1 LKSSLNVTDVKY
13 KETHE
18 NAAWCYGYL
27 EGTIKTIIKELE
39 DASGADV
46 DVPCFTPQFVTEK
59 YLKLDPA
66 DI

>member
-1 LKSSLNVTDVKY
+1 MTKKQKELIVKALKSSLNVTDVKY

-39 DASGADV
+39 DNSS
-46 DVPCFTPQFVTEK
+46 T
-59 YLKLDPA
+59 LN
-66 DI
+66 

>member
-1 LKSSLNVTDVKY
+1 MTKKKIEVIVKTLESSLNVADVKF

-39 DASGADV
+39 NNSS
-46 DVPCFTPQFVTEK
+46 PTN
-59 YLKLDPA
+59 
-66 DI
+66 

>member
-1 LKSSLNVTDVKY
+1 MTKKQKEVIVKALESSLNVADVKF

-39 DASGADV
+39 DNSS
-46 DVPCFTPQFVTEK
+46 TQN
-59 YLKLDPA
+59 
-66 DI
+66 

>member
-1 LKSSLNVTDVKY
+1 MTKKKIEVIVKTLESSLNVADVKF

-39 DASGADV
+39 NNSS
-46 DVPCFTPQFVTEK
+46 PNK
-59 YLKLDPA
+59 
-66 DI
+66 